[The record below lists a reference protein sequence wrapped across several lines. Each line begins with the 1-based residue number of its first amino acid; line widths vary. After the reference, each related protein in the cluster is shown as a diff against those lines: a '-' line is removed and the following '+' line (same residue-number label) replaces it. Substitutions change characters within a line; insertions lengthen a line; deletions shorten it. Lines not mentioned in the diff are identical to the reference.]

1 MAKTSPSICLLI
13 LPVCLSVCLSVYL
26 SVCLSVYLSVCL
38 STCLSNS
45 VSRVTV
51 KSFSGATY
59 DDMFHHIQPTHKPDE
74 IILHVGSNNLRK
86 DSPHVI
92 TKKIKNLCKVIQQNC
107 PDTKLASSEIA
118 PRRDFKNVGNI
129 RDQVN
134 KNIEF
139 YCRASNLTFIKHPL
153 PTKES
158 LNTRGVVW
166 GQGSA
171 VLAKDFKNFIFSKD

>member
-13 LPVCLSVCLSVYL
+13 LPVCLSVCLSV
-26 SVCLSVYLSVCL
+26 CLCL
-38 STCLSNS
+38 YNS

-59 DDMFHHIQPTHKPDE
+59 NDMFYHIQPTHKPDE

-107 PDTKLASSEIA
+107 PNIKLALSEIA
-118 PRRDFKNVGNI
+118 PRRDFKNAGNI

-134 KNIEF
+134 KNIES
-139 YCRASNLTFIKHPL
+139 YCRASNLAFIKHPL
-153 PTKES
+153 LSDES

-166 GQGSA
+166 VRICS
-171 VLAKDFKNFIFSKD
+171 SS